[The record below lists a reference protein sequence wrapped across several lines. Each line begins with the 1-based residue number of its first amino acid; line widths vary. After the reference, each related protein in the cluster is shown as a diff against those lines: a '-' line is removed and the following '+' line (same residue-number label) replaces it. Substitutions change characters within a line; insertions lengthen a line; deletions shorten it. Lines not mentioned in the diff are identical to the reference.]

1 MLITAIRATDTVM
14 ITAPI
19 MAIATIMGT
28 AIPIPAAIRTITKAA
43 RWLLVLGLLLGAGA
57 CAEPVDPGSPLTPR
71 DGFFYGRV
79 TRVADGDT
87 LTMKTADGRALR
99 IRLSEIDTPEKGEPF
114 ANRARD
120 ALNQM
125 VRDRDI
131 AVRLFDVDKYGR
143 IVGRVYVNDRD
154 VNAALVEQ
162 GLAVVYR
169 RWAEDPRLYELEAQ
183 ARAAKLGVWSGKA
196 IPRGAGR
203 QPQSGD
209 QGRASNC
216 GNKQACAE
224 MTSCEE
230 ALFYLNQCGLKS
242 MDGDA
247 DGVPCE
253 RSLCR

>member
-1 MLITAIRATDTVM
+1 MITVMTTATAIVTT
-14 ITAPI
+14 
-19 MAIATIMGT
+19 
-28 AIPIPAAIRTITKAA
+28 IRTITEVL
-43 RWLLVLGLLLGAGA
+43 RLGLLAALLCAPAA
-57 CAEPVDPGSPLTPR
+57 CSEPVDPGSAETPR

-99 IRLSEIDTPEKGEPF
+99 IRLAEIDTPEKGEPF
-114 ANRARD
+114 SDRARS

-131 AVRLFDVDKYGR
+131 AVRLFDVDSYGR
-143 IVGRVYVNDRD
+143 IVGRVYVGELD

-169 RWAEDPRLYELEAQ
+169 RWAEDPLLYELEDQ
-183 ARAAKLGVWSGKA
+183 ARDAKRGLWSGSA

-203 QPQSGD
+203 VPQSG
-209 QGRASNC
+209 GPPRAAGCDDKRYCS
-216 GNKQACAE
+216 E
-224 MTSCEE
+224 MSSCEE
-230 ALFYLNQCGLKS
+230 ALFYLRQCGLTTL
-242 MDGDA
+242 DGDG

-253 RSLCR
+253 WALCR